1 MAFTAE
7 RRFKEIGIRKVL
19 GATAGGI
26 VLLLSKDFLRLV
38 GIAILLA
45 FPLAW
50 WAMDQW
56 LQGFAYR
63 IRIGSDIFL
72 IAAASILL
80 LTVATI
86 SFQSLKAAFSNPVDR
101 LRSE

>member
-1 MAFTAE
+1 
-7 RRFKEIGIRKVL
+7 
-19 GATAGGI
+19 
-26 VLLLSKDFLRLV
+26 
-38 GIAILLA
+38 
-45 FPLAW
+45 
-50 WAMDQW
+50 MDQW

-63 IRIGSDIFL
+63 IRVGSDIFL